1 MTRRG
6 VWGLYVLS
14 WCSCLYVNADLG
26 MRRGEVIEN
35 WDEWKSGDGDD
46 MADDDSHQMNEAIF
60 DKGNV

>member
-1 MTRRG
+1 M
-6 VWGLYVLS
+6 S